1 MIGNSDSASPAF
13 AAIAI
18 PGQAPEPP
26 VAGRTGH
33 DAGEGTRTAH
43 GAGPNGYRG
52 YNCNGARLILA
63 EVQLERGQAAADQLM
78 LEFQLESQFVF
89 KPGTRFNRP

>member
-1 MIGNSDSASPAF
+1 M
-13 AAIAI
+13 
-18 PGQAPEPP
+18 
-26 VAGRTGH
+26 AGRTGH
-33 DAGEGTRTAH
+33 DAGEGMRTAY

>member
-1 MIGNSDSASPAF
+1 MTLEKARERLTV
-13 AAIAI
+13 
-18 PGQAPEPP
+18 Q
-26 VAGRTGH
+26 VQ
-33 DAGEGTRTAH
+33 
-43 GAGPNGYRG
+43 G